1 MSFRLLWPSAG
12 YVPVQSYPI
21 GSNRWSFGCLNC
33 DISAATIKV
42 LRNGVETTTTVES
55 RDFNTELVWV
65 VQGVDYRAGLNSGAG
80 YSIQDDIFDVTLTY
94 KQNGQPKTKTYR
106 TTVFNPEVETDFVPT
121 FDVTDLYWVPTE
133 SGWGAKLVQATDG
146 SVFGAVYFYDE
157 TGNPR
162 WMTIQGSWAAPGV
175 FSGKLYTTR
184 GPGFD
189 ASPFNPALVQ
199 VQEAG
204 TGTLTFAADTQSVR
218 FDFAMGNQVASKQ
231 MVRFSNIPEGY
242 RDGSNYRGLWW
253 NANESGWGLTMQH
266 YYNSLFVAWFTYNP
280 DGSQVWVTLQGSWMS
295 ATTYDGKLYQT
306 KQAPWNP
313 ASFNANATQVTE
325 VGTAKLTFT
334 DVNRATFDY
343 TMKGVTGKKLIEKFE
358 F

>member
-1 MSFRLLWPSAG
+1 M
-12 YVPVQSYPI
+12 
-21 GSNRWSFGCLNC
+21 
-33 DISAATIKV
+33 
-42 LRNGVETTTTVES
+42 
-55 RDFNTELVWV
+55 
-65 VQGVDYRAGLNSGAG
+65 
-80 YSIQDDIFDVTLTY
+80 
-94 KQNGQPKTKTYR
+94 
-106 TTVFNPEVETDFVPT
+106 
-121 FDVTDLYWVPTE
+121 TDLYWVPTE

-162 WMTIQGSWAAPGV
+162 WMTIQGSWTGAGV

-184 GPGFD
+184 GPGFN

-199 VQEAG
+199 VTEAG
-204 TGTLTFAADTQSVR
+204 TATLTFAADTQSVR
-218 FDFAMGNQVASKQ
+218 FDFAMGNQVVSKQ

-280 DGSQVWVTLQGSWMS
+280 DGSQVWVTLQGSWTS
-295 ATTYDGKLYQT
+295 ATTYEGKLYQV

-313 ASFNANATQVTE
+313 ASFNPSATQVTE

-343 TMKGVTGKKLIEKFE
+343 TLKGVTGKKLIEKFE